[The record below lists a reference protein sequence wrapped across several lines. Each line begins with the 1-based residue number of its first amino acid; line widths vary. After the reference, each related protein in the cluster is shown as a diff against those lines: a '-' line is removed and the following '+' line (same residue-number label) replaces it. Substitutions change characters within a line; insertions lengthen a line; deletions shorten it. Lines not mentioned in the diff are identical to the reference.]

1 VKKSLILLILLL
13 GSQAA
18 AQTPEVPN
26 FSILGQLG
34 MAESNGYLGS
44 GGPTPAGG
52 LWLGIGLSDRF
63 DGLWGIDYFSM
74 PNQLITVPL
83 TPTASNPVTSMMV
96 SPTDDVSFT
105 VNTRWYWASKYD
117 QLHQR
122 FNTVPYLVA
131 GLGMDMVVDEYPR
144 PKGTNLLGASFD
156 ALFAL
161 NLGAGIDFPIGNG
174 KQWFLYGEGLD
185 HLIAWQGLT
194 QIYSLRVGF
203 KVMLD
208 SAHVD
213 PFRGLLQ

>member
-1 VKKSLILLILLL
+1 MKKILLL
-13 GSQAA
+13 VILLWGGQAT

-34 MAESNGYLGS
+34 MSKCSGFLGNGNPS
-44 GGPTPAGG
+44 PAGG

-63 DGLWGIDYFSM
+63 DGLWGFDYYSM
-74 PNQLITVPL
+74 PNLELPVTL
-83 TPTASNPVTSMMV
+83 TPTPSNPATVMLIL
-96 SPTDDVSFT
+96 PTNDLSFT

-117 QLHQR
+117 QLHQK
-122 FNTVPYLVA
+122 FNTVPYFLA
-131 GLGMDMVVDEYPR
+131 GFGMDMVVDEDPR
-144 PKGTNLLGASFD
+144 PPNTTLFGASFD
-156 ALFAL
+156 ALFSL
-161 NLGAGIDFPIGNG
+161 NLGVGMDFPLGDG

-194 QIYSLRVGF
+194 QIYSFRAGF